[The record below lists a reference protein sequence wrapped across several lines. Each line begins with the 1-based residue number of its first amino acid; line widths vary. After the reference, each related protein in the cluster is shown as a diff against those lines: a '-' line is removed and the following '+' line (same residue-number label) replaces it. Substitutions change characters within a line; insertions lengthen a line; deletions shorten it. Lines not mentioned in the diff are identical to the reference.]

1 MDLCLITLFLNMAS
15 LQYWLWYSIC
25 LFIISFLF
33 KICFTFQQQKML
45 CILYVF
51 AMYMHSH
58 ISTLVYIFVQCG
70 FFRRAKHEEIKQ
82 KREELA
88 NLADNG
94 VSPDGGDGTNL

>member
-1 MDLCLITLFLNMAS
+1 
-15 LQYWLWYSIC
+15 
-25 LFIISFLF
+25 
-33 KICFTFQQQKML
+33 
-45 CILYVF
+45 
-51 AMYMHSH
+51 MYMHSH